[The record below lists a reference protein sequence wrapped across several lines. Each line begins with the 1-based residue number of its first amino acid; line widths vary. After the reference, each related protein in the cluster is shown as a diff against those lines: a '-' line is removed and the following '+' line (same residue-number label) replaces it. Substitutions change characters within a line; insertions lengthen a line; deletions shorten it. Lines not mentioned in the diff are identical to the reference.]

1 MKHLMPFILFLLFI
15 GVLTDSILAQKRPV
29 DYVNPFIGT
38 GGHGHTFPGATV
50 PFGMVQLSPDTR
62 TEGWDA
68 ASGYHYSDST
78 ILGVS
83 HTHLNGTG
91 VNDLCDILI
100 TPMGFTREQVSKRVH
115 QTKNFASHFQHKNE
129 VAKVGY
135 YKTYLD
141 DLNIQVE
148 LTASERVGFHRY
160 RFSDTVK
167 TVAIFINLH
176 HRDITLESTTRS
188 RFNRID
194 KDNTHTSFL
203 GKRISS
209 SWAKNQ
215 HLYYNIEV
223 NAFANGVYSTPSD
236 LSILHG
242 ESVWFFD
249 VSKTHELLLKVA
261 LSPVSEENAAAN
273 MQAEIPHWDFDKTR
287 QEAEDKWSK
296 YLNRIQIEG
305 GTEDQRTIFY
315 TALYHTLIHPSI
327 SQDVNGDYRGLDN
340 KVYNS
345 QTFKYHSI
353 FSLWDTY
360 RAAHPLY
367 TILCPEKVP
376 DFINGFIDDFEK
388 AGHLPVWNFSGN
400 ETWCMIG
407 NHSIPVIA
415 DAYLKGIRGF
425 DAEKAL
431 NAMIKTVNRDTF
443 GLKAYR
449 EKGYIPADT
458 EGESV
463 SKTLEYAYDDYC
475 IAQIASALKKEDI
488 YRKYIQRSQNWKN
501 IFNPKT
507 GFFQAKINETFLE
520 PFNPREVNIHYT
532 EGNSWQYAFAVQ
544 HDIYGLIEI
553 LGGCEKFETNLD
565 AFFNAPSETTGRDQ
579 VDITGLIGQYAHG
592 NEPSHHIAYL
602 YNYIGKPYKTQRLIR
617 QIMNNFYKIAPDGLI
632 GNEDCGQMSAW
643 FVLSS
648 LGQYP
653 VNPCGIEFEAGVSVF
668 KNIKM
673 QTAKDSFN
681 YDFNK
686 NNTFVYKNGDTILY
700 KEKGF
705 TANWKEPIL
714 KFNQPFAL
722 DMGEKSFTIAV
733 PFIAKGKKLFRDK
746 QFIELGTAEHESA
759 IFYTTDGSDPRRSGV
774 QYLQPIEISDSKTFK
789 FVTARKFPINLN
801 IHYSKVAIAHFQKIY
816 RTTTIILKNPPAPQY
831 SGNSLDALV
840 DSEIGTAQWQLGGW
854 QGFEGV
860 DIEAIIDLKHE
871 TDFNRVVLRCIEDH
885 NAWIFAPT
893 EIQVFISHDGQ
904 NFELFS
910 SQTPD
915 FKENT
920 DGTSRMN
927 REGVRIRDLGIKKK
941 GSARYIKL
949 IAKPVNPI
957 PAWHKGAGG
966 KGWIFADE
974 ILID

>member
-1 MKHLMPFILFLLFI
+1 MNHLIVARSFLFFIVVFTTNLI
-15 GVLTDSILAQKRPV
+15 AQKRPL

-78 ILGVS
+78 ILGFS

-91 VNDLCDILI
+91 VNDLCDIVI
-100 TPMGFTREQVSKRVH
+100 TPSLSGDFKPQK
-115 QTKNFASHFQHKNE
+115 FQHKNE
-129 VAKVGY
+129 IAKAGY
-135 YKTYLD
+135 FKTVLED
-141 DLNIQVE
+141 NNFVVE
-148 LTASERVGFHRY
+148 LTSSERVGFHRY
-160 RFSDTVK
+160 KFYDTVK
-167 TVAIFINLH
+167 TVYVNINLN
-176 HRDITLESTTRS
+176 RRNELLES
-188 RFNRID
+188 RIFQTD
-194 KDNTHTSFL
+194 KDKIEGSMVS
-203 GKRISS
+203 K
-209 SWAKNQ
+209 SWAKSR
-215 HLYYNIEV
+215 HLSFMAHFSEDILKIDKNFKYKNTEKRE
-223 NAFANGVYSTPSD
+223 ALT
-236 LSILHG
+236 LS
-242 ESVWFFD
+242 FD
-249 VSKTHELLLKVA
+249 VSKTHELLIKVA
-261 LSPVSEENAAAN
+261 LSPISEENAKEN

-287 QEAEDKWSK
+287 QEAEAKWSK

-305 GTEDQRTIFY
+305 GSEDQRTIFY

-340 KVYNS
+340 NVYNS
-345 QTFKYHSI
+345 KTFQYHSI

-388 AGHLPVWNFSGN
+388 TGHLPVWNFSGN

-431 NAMIKTVNRDTF
+431 NAMIKTVNRDSF

-449 EKGYIPADT
+449 EKGYVPADT

-475 IAQIASALKKEDI
+475 IAQMASALKKEDI
-488 YRKYIQRSQNWKN
+488 YRKYIQRSDNWKN
-501 IFNPKT
+501 IFNPQT
-507 GFFQAKINETFLE
+507 GFFQAKINETFVE

-532 EGNSWQYAFAVQ
+532 EGNAWQYAFAVQ
-544 HDIYGLIEI
+544 HDIEGLIQM
-553 LGGCEKFETNLD
+553 LGGNEKFEAKLD
-565 AFFNAPSETTGRDQ
+565 ALFNAPAETTGRDQ

-602 YNYIGKPYKTQRLIR
+602 YNYVEKPYKTQRLIR
-617 QIMNNFYKIAPDGLI
+617 QIMDNFYKNAPDGLI

-643 FVLSS
+643 YVLSS
-648 LGQYP
+648 MGFYP
-653 VNPCGIEFEAGVSVF
+653 VNPCYQQYSSFKEGICLFDKIKIDAGNRVVSYDKKAIGLDNF
-668 KNIKM
+668 RWFDKKNIS
-673 QTAKDSFN
+673 DSTGNFTLAQRMH
-681 YDFNK
+681 D
-686 NNTFVYKNGDTILY
+686 GIITIPYVLKGIKLF
-700 KEKGF
+700 KEKQF
-705 TANWKEPIL
+705 VELAC
-714 KFNQPFAL
+714 L
-722 DMGEKSFTIAV
+722 DS
-733 PFIAKGKKLFRDK
+733 PYAK
-746 QFIELGTAEHESA
+746 IY
-759 IFYTTDGSDPRRSGV
+759 YTTDGSDPRLSGKI
-774 QYLQPIEISDSKTFK
+774 YTEPIEIKDTKTIKFIAKSGNLYIDNSKIAT
-789 FVTARKFPINLN
+789 
-801 IHYSKVAIAHFQKIY
+801 AHFKKIN
-816 RTTTIILKNPPAPQY
+816 RTTTITLKNPPAPQY
-831 SGNSLDALV
+831 SGGTTDALV
-840 DSEIGTAQWQLGGW
+840 DGELGTEQWQLGNW

-860 DIEAIIDLKHE
+860 DIEAIIDLKKE
-871 TDFNRVVLRCIEDH
+871 IDFHRIVLRCIEDQ
-885 NAWIFAPT
+885 NAWIFSPT
-893 EIQVFISHDGQ
+893 EIQVFTSPDGK
-904 NFELFS
+904 NFTFFS

-915 FKENT
+915 FKPNT
-920 DGTSRMN
+920 
-927 REGVRIRDLGIKKK
+927 EGVRVRDLGIKKK
-941 GSARYIKL
+941 GKARYIKL
-949 IAKPVNPI
+949 IAKPLNPI

>member
-1 MKHLMPFILFLLFI
+1 MKQFVHALILFIHVAIFTNNLI
-15 GVLTDSILAQKRPV
+15 AQKRPV

-50 PFGMVQLSPDTR
+50 PFGMMQLSPDTR

-78 ILGVS
+78 ILGFS

-91 VNDLCDILI
+91 VNDLCDVVV
-100 TPMGFTREQVSKRVH
+100 TPSVSGDFKP
-115 QTKNFASHFQHKNE
+115 QKSQHENE
-129 VAKVGY
+129 IAKAGY
-135 YKTYLD
+135 YKTVLVEN
-141 DLNIQVE
+141 NISVE
-148 LTASERVGFHRY
+148 LTSSERVGFHRY
-160 RFSDTVK
+160 KFPDSVK
-167 TVAIFINLH
+167 IVYFNINLNK
-176 HRDITLESTTRS
+176 RNELLESRI
-188 RFNRID
+188 FQKNRD
-194 KDNTHTSFL
+194 KIEGSL
-203 GKRISS
+203 VSK
-209 SWAKNQ
+209 SWAKYR
-215 HLYYNIEV
+215 HLSFMAQFSADILKIDKNVKYK
-223 NAFANGVYSTPSD
+223 NAEKREAIT
-236 LSILHG
+236 LS
-242 ESVWFFD
+242 FD
-249 VSKTHELLLKVA
+249 VSKTHELLLKIA
-261 LSPVSEENAAAN
+261 LSPVSEENAAEN
-273 MQAEIPHWDFDKTR
+273 MQTEIPHWDFDKTR
-287 QEAEDKWSK
+287 KEAEVKWEK

-305 GTEDQRTIFY
+305 GSEDQRTIFY
-315 TALYHTLIHPSI
+315 TALYHTLINPSL

-345 QTFKYHSI
+345 HTFQYHSI

-376 DFINGFIDDFEK
+376 DFINGFLDDFEK
-388 AGHLPVWNFSGN
+388 SGHLPVWNFPGN

-425 DAEKAL
+425 DADKAL

-475 IAQIASALKKEDI
+475 IAQLAKALNKTDI
-488 YRKYIQRSQNWKN
+488 YSEYIKRSQNWKN

-507 GFFQAKINETFLE
+507 GFFQAKINETFVE

-532 EGNSWQYAFAVQ
+532 EGNAWQYAFAVQ
-544 HDIYGLIEI
+544 HDISGLIET
-553 LGGCEKFETNLD
+553 LGGVEKFEAKLD
-565 AFFNAPSETTGRDQ
+565 ALFNAPAETTGRDQ

-602 YNYIGKPYKTQRLIR
+602 YNYVGKPYKTQRLVR
-617 QIMNNFYKIAPDGLI
+617 QIMDNFYKNAPDGLI

-643 FVLSS
+643 YVLSS

-653 VNPCGIEFEAGVSVF
+653 VNPCGIEVVSGASIF
-668 KNIKM
+668 NNIKI
-673 QTAKDSFN
+673 QTPKDSFN
-681 YDFNK
+681 NDFNK
-686 NNTFVYKNGDTILY
+686 NNRLVYNNGDTTLY
-700 KEKGF
+700 IEKGF
-705 TANWKEPIL
+705 TANWKDPFR
-714 KFNQPFAL
+714 KFKPLPDFL
-722 DMGEKSFTIAV
+722 ERSFTVAM
-733 PFIAKGKKLFRDK
+733 PFISEGAKLFRNK
-746 QFIELGTAEHESA
+746 QFIELNSAEKESA
-759 IFYTTDGSDPRRSGV
+759 IFYTTDGSDPRKSGV
-774 QYLQPIEISDSKTFK
+774 QYNQPIEISESKIIK
-789 FVTARKFPINLN
+789 FVTARKFPENMN
-801 IHYSKVAIAHFQKIY
+801 IHFSKIATAHFKKIQQ
-816 RTTTIILKNPPAPQY
+816 TKTITLKNPPAPQY
-831 SGNSLDALV
+831 SGGAPDALV
-840 DSEIGTAQWQLGGW
+840 DGEIGTEQWQLGGF

-860 DIEAIIDLKHE
+860 DIEAVIDLKKE
-871 TDFNRVVLRCIEDH
+871 TDFRRVVLRTIEDQ
-885 NAWIFAPT
+885 NAWIFSPT
-893 EIQVFISHDGQ
+893 EIQVFTSQDGQ
-904 NFELFS
+904 SFEFFS

-915 FKENT
+915 FKPNT
-920 DGTSRMN
+920 
-927 REGVRIRDLGIKKK
+927 EGVRIRDLGIKKK
-941 GSARYIKL
+941 GKARYIKL
-949 IAKPVNPI
+949 IAKPLNPI

>member
-1 MKHLMPFILFLLFI
+1 MKQLMNALGFLLFMT
-15 GVLTDSILAQKRPV
+15 VFNPNLFAQKRPV
-29 DYVNPFIGT
+29 DYVNPLIGT

-78 ILGVS
+78 ILGFS

-91 VNDLCDILI
+91 VNDLCDIVI
-100 TPMGFTREQVSKRVH
+100 TPRISDDY
-115 QTKNFASHFQHKNE
+115 SHLPFQHKNE
-129 VAKVGY
+129 IAKAGY
-135 YKTYLD
+135 YKVISD
-141 DLNIQVE
+141 DNIQIE
-148 LTASERVGFHRY
+148 LTSSERVGFHRY
-160 RFSDTVK
+160 KFPK
-167 TVAIFINLH
+167 NINL
-176 HRDITLESTTRS
+176 ISFEINLTLRNKIERS
-188 RFNRID
+188 RVKQID
-194 KDNTHTSFL
+194 SNHIN
-203 GKRISS
+203 GYVISS
-209 SWAKNQ
+209 GWANRR
-215 HLYYNIEV
+215 HLFFSLEGNEKITHFEMPNPIDGPMNEKKANI
-223 NAFANGVYSTPSD
+223 T
-236 LSILHG
+236 
-242 ESVWFFD
+242 FD

-261 LSPVSEENAAAN
+261 LSPVSEENAAEN

-287 QEAEDKWSK
+287 KEAEAKWSK

-305 GTEDQRTIFY
+305 GSEDQRTIFY
-315 TALYHTLIHPSI
+315 TALYHTLIHPSL

-345 QTFKYHSI
+345 HTFQYHSI

-376 DFINGFIDDFEK
+376 DFINGFLDDFEK
-388 AGHLPVWNFSGN
+388 SGHLPVWNFSGN

-425 DAEKAL
+425 DAEHAL

-475 IAQIASALKKEDI
+475 IAQMAKALNKDNI
-488 YRKYIQRSQNWKN
+488 YREYIKRSQNWKN

-507 GFFQAKINETFLE
+507 GFFQAKINETFVE

-532 EGNSWQYAFAVQ
+532 EGNAWQYAFAVQ
-544 HDIYGLIEI
+544 HDIDGLIQM
-553 LGGCEKFETNLD
+553 LGGNEKFEAKLD
-565 AFFNAPSETTGRDQ
+565 ALFNAPAETTGRDQ

-602 YNYIGKPYKTQRLIR
+602 YNYIGKPYKTQRLVR
-617 QIMNNFYKIAPDGLI
+617 QIMDNFYKNAPDGLI

-643 FVLSS
+643 YVFSAM
-648 LGQYP
+648 GQYP
-653 VNPCGIEFEAGVSVF
+653 VNPCYQGYSSFKEGICLFDKIEIDAGQQFYNYDKKPINISNINWLEKKK
-668 KNIKM
+668 KNI
-673 QTAKDSFN
+673 DSIANFTL
-681 YDFNK
+681 DFHPQRMHDDIV
-686 NNTFVYKNGDTILY
+686 TVPYVS
-700 KEKGF
+700 KG
-705 TANWKEPIL
+705 L
-714 KFNQPFAL
+714 
-722 DMGEKSFTIAV
+722 
-733 PFIAKGKKLFRDK
+733 KLFKEK
-746 QFIELGTAEHESA
+746 QFIELACIDMYAT
-759 IFYTTDGSDPRRSGV
+759 IYYTTDGSDPRIAGI
-774 QYLQPIEISDSKTFK
+774 QYTAPIEIHDTKTIK
-789 FVTARKFPINLN
+789 FVAKPNSIYTS
-801 IHYSKVAIAHFQKIY
+801 HSKIATAHFKKIAQIK
-816 RTTTIILKNPPAPQY
+816 TVTLKNPPAPQY
-831 SGNSLDALV
+831 SGGAPDALV
-840 DSEIGTAQWQLGGW
+840 DGETGTEQWQLGGF
-854 QGFEGV
+854 QGFEGI
-860 DIEAIIDLKHE
+860 DIEAIIDLKKE
-871 TDFNRVVLRCIEDH
+871 ADFNRVVLRTIEDQ
-885 NAWIFAPT
+885 NAWIFSPT
-893 EIQVFISHDGQ
+893 EIQVFTSNDGK
-904 NFELFS
+904 NFEFFS

-915 FKENT
+915 IKPNT
-920 DGTSRMN
+920 
-927 REGVRIRDLGIKKK
+927 EGVRIRDMGIKKK
-941 GSARYIKL
+941 GTARYIKL
-949 IAKPVNPI
+949 IAKPMNPI

>member
-1 MKHLMPFILFLLFI
+1 MKYLIPFLLLPF
-15 GVLTDSILAQKRPV
+15 SIIAQKRPV

-78 ILGVS
+78 ILGFS

-91 VNDLCDILI
+91 VNDLCDVLI
-100 TPMGFTREQVSKRVH
+100 TPSVKDIQGGSLTFNHKYENAKAGFYS
-115 QTKNFASHFQHKNE
+115 
-129 VAKVGY
+129 
-135 YKTYLD
+135 LD
-141 DLNIQVE
+141 FIDEKFKVE
-148 LTASERVGFHRY
+148 LTSTERVGFHRY
-160 RFSDTVK
+160 KFDKTAQTVYLNVLLNARNEIINSNYRVLRDDKITGYISQNAWAKQRFL
-167 TVAIFINLH
+167 AFCI
-176 HRDITLESTTRS
+176 ESNSNFETIGLS
-188 RFNRID
+188 HII
-194 KDNTHTSFL
+194 
-203 GKRISS
+203 GKKNGAEVVDSS
-209 SWAKNQ
+209 S
-215 HLYYNIEV
+215 YNKKR
-223 NAFANGVYSTPSD
+223 FM
-236 LSILHG
+236 LK
-242 ESVWFFD
+242 FD
-249 VSKTHELLLKVA
+249 VSKTHEILLKVA
-261 LSPVSEENAAAN
+261 LSPVSEENAAEN
-273 MQAEIPHWDFDKTR
+273 MQAEIPHWDFDKTH
-287 QEAEDKWSK
+287 QEAEAKWSK

-305 GTEDQRTIFY
+305 GSEDQRTIFY
-315 TALYHTLIHPSI
+315 TALYHTLIHPSV

-345 QTFKYHSI
+345 HTFQYHSI

-376 DFINGFIDDFEK
+376 DFINGFLDDFEK
-388 AGHLPVWNFSGN
+388 SGHLPVWNFPGN

-475 IAQIASALKKEDI
+475 IAQMARALNKENI
-488 YRKYIQRSQNWKN
+488 YSEYIKRSQNWKN

-507 GFFQAKINETFLE
+507 GFFQAKINETFVE

-532 EGNSWQYAFAVQ
+532 EGNAWQYAFAVQ
-544 HDIYGLIEI
+544 HDIFGLMSMH
-553 LGGCEKFETNLD
+553 GGYENFHEKLD

-602 YNYIGKPYKTQRLIR
+602 YNYLGYRPDYAGKPDKKNTGQILE
-617 QIMNNFYKIAPDGLI
+617 QIMTNFYKNAPDGLI

-653 VNPCGIEFEAGVSVF
+653 VNPCGIEYVSGFSIF
-668 KNIKM
+668 KNIKI
-673 QTAKDSFN
+673 QTTKDTFN

-686 NNTFVYKNGDTILY
+686 NHTLVYNNGDTTLY
-700 KEKGF
+700 TEKGF
-705 TANWKEPIL
+705 TAHWKDPFL
-714 KFNQPFAL
+714 KFKPMPDFY
-722 DMGEKSFTIAV
+722 ERIFTVAV
-733 PFIAKGKKLFRDK
+733 PFISKGTKLFKNK
-746 QFIELGTAEHESA
+746 QFIELNSAEKESA
-759 IFYTTDGSDPRRSGV
+759 IFYTTDGSDPRKSGI
-774 QYLQPIEISDSKTFK
+774 QYNEPIDISDSKTFK
-789 FVTARKFPINLN
+789 FVTARKFSDNLN
-801 IHYSKVAIAHFQKIY
+801 IHYSKIATAHFKKIQQ
-816 RTTTIILKNPPAPQY
+816 TKTITLKNPPAPQFF
-831 SGNSLDALV
+831 GGATDALV
-840 DSEIGTAQWQLGGW
+840 DGEMGTEKWQLGGF

-860 DIEAIIDLKHE
+860 DLEAIVDLKKE
-871 TDFNRVVLRCIEDH
+871 TDFRRVVLRTIEDQ
-885 NAWIFAPT
+885 NAWIFSPIK
-893 EIQVFISHDGQ
+893 IQVFTSHDGQ

-915 FKENT
+915 FKPNT
-920 DGTSRMN
+920 
-927 REGVRIRDLGIKKK
+927 EGVRIRDLGIKKK
-941 GSARYIKL
+941 GRARYIKL
-949 IAKPVNPI
+949 IAKPLNPI